1 MPHWWDLYRM
11 PQWAPGEGSCPS
23 CRYRDV
29 THIPDRSGA
38 CATQPKIWAL
48 TGALEMNG
56 IYVPNG
62 SLLATYFSPG
72 PGAGA
77 YESEGSIG
85 GETVPWRGVER
96 RDSSLNC
103 YLISCLHQIRAL
115 SIRFRL

>member
-1 MPHWWDLYRM
+1 MWLITCASSLYRM

-56 IYVPNG
+56 IYGCDPH
-62 SLLATYFSPG
+62 L
-72 PGAGA
+72 
-77 YESEGSIG
+77 GSIP
-85 GETVPWRGVER
+85 T
-96 RDSSLNC
+96 
-103 YLISCLHQIRAL
+103 
-115 SIRFRL
+115 